1 MYTDIFTQQPNFLIR
16 LDEKTQTLE
25 LMSYVVFFS
34 MDSRLSG
41 DPQCYGNATSLPL
54 PQSKIWKPP
63 VTLLNGISDKSKT
76 EYDENLVHICHPGV
90 VLWPVGEIQSVG
102 CEIDITYYPFD
113 TQTCVAIYGL
123 TNMNTDDVNLHQV
136 VVQSQLLQDK
146 CRRMELGIL
155 LVQHATNKVQFQEI
169 TR

>member
-1 MYTDIFTQQPNFLIR
+1 
-16 LDEKTQTLE
+16 
-25 LMSYVVFFS
+25 MSYVVFFW
-34 MDSRLSG
+34 MDSRLSL

-113 TQTCVAIYGL
+113 TQTCVVIYGL
-123 TNMNTDDVNLHQV
+123 TNMNTDDVNLHPSRYSEPITTRQMQKDGTWDLIGTACNK
-136 VVQSQLLQDK
+136 QSAIS
-146 CRRMELGIL
+146 RN
-155 LVQHATNKVQFQEI
+155 NKVI
-169 TR
+169 VSS